1 MSNHNICKSKT
12 FDDEQLLNS
21 PTFQRISILSRVNP
35 INASDP
41 VEVDAALASSLLF
54 LVDAL
59 DNNAIQFN
67 SKADENALL
76 QMMLVCH
83 QIVAQPRPASS
94 TRH

>member
-1 MSNHNICKSKT
+1 MSIYDGASKIFT
-12 FDDEQLLNS
+12 DEQLLNS

-35 INASDP
+35 INASNP

-59 DNNAIQFN
+59 DNNAIQFK

-83 QIVAQPRPASS
+83 QVVAQMRPISA
-94 TRH
+94 TKH